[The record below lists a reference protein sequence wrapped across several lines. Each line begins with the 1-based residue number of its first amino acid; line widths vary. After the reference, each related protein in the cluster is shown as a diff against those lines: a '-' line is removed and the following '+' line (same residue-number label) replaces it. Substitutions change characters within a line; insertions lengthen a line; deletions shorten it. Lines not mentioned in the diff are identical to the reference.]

1 LQAISNTMKQ
11 TNSSETKQLN
21 LSFEDTEIAFA
32 SKNNFQLTKS
42 YWIFAIM
49 NLNWLVKLGTFL
61 IKLFLFLHFPIK
73 KLIKLSIFQQ
83 FCGGESI
90 DESNSTIKR
99 LSESKIGTILDYSV
113 EGEESQKSFLLTKNE
128 IIKTIQ
134 KASNNDSIPFAVF
147 KMTGIF
153 STELLE
159 KFQTELIFSDTESE
173 NFQDSKSYLLEI
185 CQLSSDLGVQLFVDA
200 EESWIQN
207 SIDVL
212 TYEMML
218 RFNQEKAII
227 FNTYQ
232 MYRVDML
239 DNLRLAIETAKKSNY
254 FLGVKLVRGAYLEKE
269 RQRAHEE
276 EYSEPLHKEKWA
288 TDKDF
293 NLGLS
298 HCLDNIANTTFC
310 IGTHNEES
318 CLTLCR
324 LMFDRFIPN
333 NHPNIYFA
341 QLLGMSDNISYNLAA
356 HGYNVAKYVPYG
368 PVDAV
373 MPYLFRRAEENSSIA
388 GQTSREFTLLQK
400 EVSRRKNNEK

>member
-1 LQAISNTMKQ
+1 M
-11 TNSSETKQLN
+11 SETKQIP

-32 SKNNFQLTKS
+32 SKNNFQLNKS

-49 NLNWLVKLGTFL
+49 NLNWLVKLGTFF

-73 KLIKLSIFQQ
+73 KLIKASIFQQ

-90 DESNSTIKR
+90 DACNSTIKN
-99 LSESKIGTILDYSV
+99 LSNSNIGTILDFSV
-113 EGEESQKSFLLTKNE
+113 EGEENQKSFRATKEE
-128 IIKTIQ
+128 ILKTIH
-134 KASNNDSIPFAVF
+134 KAHNNPSIPFAVF
-147 KMTGIF
+147 KITGIF
-153 STELLE
+153 HTELLE
-159 KFQTELIFSDTESE
+159 KYQAEEQLSGQELA
-173 NFQDSKSYLLEI
+173 NFEESKSFLLEI
-185 CQLSSDLGVQLFVDA
+185 CQLSADLGVRLFIDA

-207 SIDVL
+207 SIDDL
-212 TYEMML
+212 CYEMMAK
-218 RFNQEKAII
+218 FNKETAII
-227 FNTYQ
+227 YNTYQ

-239 DNLRLAIETAKKSNY
+239 ENLNIAHQKAKENNY
-254 FLGVKLVRGAYLEKE
+254 FLGAKLVRGAYIEKE

-276 EYSEPLHKEKWA
+276 EYSEPIHKEKSG

-293 NLGLS
+293 NLGLQF
-298 HCLDNIANTTFC
+298 CLANLDNIHFC

-318 CLTLCR
+318 CILLCQ
-324 LMFDRFIPN
+324 LMHEKGIEK

-356 HGYNVAKYVPYG
+356 NCYNVAKYVPYG
-368 PVDAV
+368 PVSAV

-388 GQTSREFTLLQK
+388 GQTSREFALLKK